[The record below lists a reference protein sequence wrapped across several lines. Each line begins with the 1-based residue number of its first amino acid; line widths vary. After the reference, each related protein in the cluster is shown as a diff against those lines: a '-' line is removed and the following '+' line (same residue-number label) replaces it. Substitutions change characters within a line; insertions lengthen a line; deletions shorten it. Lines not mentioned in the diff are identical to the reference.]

1 MEDREVVETR
11 TEVTKEKQTKPGIKN
26 ININPDGSTQI
37 QEEDVVDDPV
47 GTTTTVREEKR
58 TVEHEHR
65 P

>member
-1 MEDREVVETR
+1 MEDREVVEKR
-11 TEVTKEKQTKPGIKN
+11 TEVTKEKSAEPGVKN
-26 ININPDGSTQI
+26 INVGPDGSTQI

-47 GTTTTVREEKR
+47 GTTTTIREEKR